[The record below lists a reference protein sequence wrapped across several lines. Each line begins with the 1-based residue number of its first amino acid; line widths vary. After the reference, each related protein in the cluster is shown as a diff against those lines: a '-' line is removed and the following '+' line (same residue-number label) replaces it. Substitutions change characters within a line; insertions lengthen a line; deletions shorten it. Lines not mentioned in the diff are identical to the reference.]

1 MEWNVYVGN
10 FNSKTIEVH
19 NVFDHLRFVRDLT
32 KELKKI
38 EKSDASEEKKKDD
51 FAEAMRKELMYY
63 YWSKCEWEVIV
74 SHWPH
79 GKDDRDEK
87 IDVYD
92 QVCLNWDKF
101 VDYVWANRKDLK
113 ALARKNERTYGK

>member
-10 FNSKTIEVH
+10 FNSRKIEVH
-19 NVFDHLRFVRDLT
+19 NVFNHLRFVRDLT

-74 SHWPH
+74 SHWPQ

-92 QVCLNWDKF
+92 QVRLNWDKF

-113 ALARKNERTYGK
+113 ALARKNERMYGK